1 VINSLEFDESW
12 SRSQFHRLAYP
23 IHSKETSVCMMR
35 IAFLGPSI
43 YLSLPDTNEINKSYD
58 LKLQISHGIPSKLQ
72 LAVKGL
78 ENDFYILTCMLR
90 DLVFWRPTTKVYGAF
105 ATDLFMTRINPP

>member
-1 VINSLEFDESW
+1 
-12 SRSQFHRLAYP
+12 
-23 IHSKETSVCMMR
+23 MR
-35 IAFLGPSI
+35 IAFLGAPV
-43 YLSLPDTNEINKSYD
+43 YLSLSNTYKIKKSYG
-58 LKLQISHGIPSKLQ
+58 LKLKISHGITSKLQ

-105 ATDLFMTRINPP
+105 AIDLFVTRINPSY